1 MSSRNSRA
9 PRLAVASQL
18 ELIGV
23 GLAVIEKS
31 VLTDVLCGK
40 FVGGRGIELFNEVVR
55 RNLEGVVAKRKNG
68 TYSASVLGLKLRIQ
82 IIRSQSEGM
91 SFLNHDL
98 PAAFRG
104 PGTVQLYCSV
114 RTLRSSGEPTA
125 NALTT

>member
-23 GLAVIEKS
+23 GFAVIEKS

-40 FVGGRGIELFNEVVR
+40 FVGGRGIGLFNEVVR

-68 TYSASVLGLKLRIQ
+68 THLASVLG
-82 IIRSQSEGM
+82 
-91 SFLNHDL
+91 
-98 PAAFRG
+98 
-104 PGTVQLYCSV
+104 
-114 RTLRSSGEPTA
+114 
-125 NALTT
+125 